1 MLDTKLHGFLQISNG
16 IKQLMN
22 FLSILFIGEDWKSQ
36 KYMCLWQ
43 GNIFFLLPFQ
53 SIYLL

>member
-22 FLSILFIGEDWKSQ
+22 FLSILFIGEDW
-36 KYMCLWQ
+36 
-43 GNIFFLLPFQ
+43 
-53 SIYLL
+53 